1 MKSRELYSGAAP
13 SAMGQ
18 MGSGLMEMGAN
29 VGRITASGYE
39 AMGKGIA
46 SGISS
51 AGQAYGQYKQAK
63 ASNDITRSMIND
75 PEYGK
80 MLGLDPTAPDYEDKK
95 KSMLNTLDQTIK
107 SHGQFGGAQFS
118 KQYLGPIQE
127 YAAIG
132 RSYKQQMDMAQKQ
145 AEVLRTMP
153 FYNMGASALGE
164 TMRDVNRPN
173 KALGV
178 GGGVAPGVSGGVSGG
193 TPEPTQNFGGY
204 PSNPSSSNEVISPY
218 DMPSGTP
225 VSGGRTSEMASS
237 LFPDAYYA
245 PRRFDYENL
254 LPEHKAYV
262 DASTFGKEHW
272 NVLGEE
278 QQIKNLMNIDKPN
291 FGLTRSRR

>member
-63 ASNDITRSMIND
+63 TSNDITRSMIND

-80 MLGLDPTAPDYEDKK
+80 MLGLDPSAPDYEDKK
-95 KSMLNTLDQTIK
+95 KKMLGTLDDTIK
-107 SHGQFGGAQFS
+107 AHGQIGGAQFS

-145 AEVLRTMP
+145 AEVMRTMP
-153 FYNMGASALGE
+153 FYNMGAGALGE

-178 GGGVAPGVSGGVSGG
+178 GGGVSNGSLNYLPQEDTDMPQGY
-193 TPEPTQNFGGY
+193 GGY
-204 PSNPSSSNEVISPY
+204 QA
-218 DMPSGTP
+218 DFTMP
-225 VSGGRTSEMASS
+225 
-237 LFPDAYYA
+237 LFP
-245 PRRFDYENL
+245 RR
-254 LPEHKAYV
+254 
-262 DASTFGKEHW
+262 
-272 NVLGEE
+272 
-278 QQIKNLMNIDKPN
+278 
-291 FGLTRSRR
+291 